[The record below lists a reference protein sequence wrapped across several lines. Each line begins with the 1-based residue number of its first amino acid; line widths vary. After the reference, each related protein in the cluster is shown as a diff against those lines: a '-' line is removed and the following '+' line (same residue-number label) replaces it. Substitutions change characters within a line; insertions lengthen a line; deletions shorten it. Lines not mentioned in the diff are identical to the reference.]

1 MYLTIFTILGRT
13 FWGKKTSSSKK
24 KLMWQLG
31 TQGAPVPM
39 ITGIPVWVGRM
50 AEDPQLILNIQLW
63 DDHCT
68 VTRNVI
74 LLVTEEAGY
83 RRASP

>member
-1 MYLTIFTILGRT
+1 
-13 FWGKKTSSSKK
+13 
-24 KLMWQLG
+24 MWQLG

-74 LLVTEEAGY
+74 LLVTEGAN
-83 RRASP
+83 

>member
-1 MYLTIFTILGRT
+1 M
-13 FWGKKTSSSKK
+13 GKESKK

-31 TQGAPVPM
+31 TYGAPVPV
-39 ITGIPVWVGRM
+39 IIRILVWVGRM

>member
-1 MYLTIFTILGRT
+1 
-13 FWGKKTSSSKK
+13 
-24 KLMWQLG
+24 
-31 TQGAPVPM
+31 M